1 MSRLKITYEKEIVS
15 KLMSKLSLKNKHDVP
30 KINKIILN
38 MGLGED
44 ASDGK
49 KLKACTEDMA
59 LIAGQKPIIT
69 KFKKSISNFKTRKG
83 SNAGVKVT
91 LRAQKM
97 YEFVDRLINI
107 ALPRIKDFR
116 GLSSKG
122 IDSSF
127 NFSFGIKE
135 HIVFPEVNFDKV
147 DKIRGLDVTI
157 VTSSKSKE
165 GTLELLKEFNF
176 PLNINKN

>member
-1 MSRLKITYEKEIVS
+1 MSRLKILYGKEMIG

-30 KINKIILN
+30 RIDKIILN

-49 KLKACTEDMA
+49 KLKACVDDLS
-59 LIAGQKPIIT
+59 LIAGQKPVIT

-91 LRAQKM
+91 LRSHKM
-97 YEFVDRLINI
+97 YEFIDRLVNI

-122 IDSSF
+122 IDNS
-127 NFSFGIKE
+127 NNYSFGIKE

-147 DKIRGLDVTI
+147 DKIRGLDITI
-157 VTSSKSKE
+157 VTSSKSKQ

-176 PLNINKN
+176 PLNEKIN